1 MGNKKLHPTVEK
13 FKEFVKEHPKLISEV
28 KNGSNTLQEFYEDWY
43 LLGEDDPFWE
53 KYRNNDDGKVETQSD
68 SNEKTESN
76 GKWMKQIGSII
87 QKVDANQMQYHLNN
101 LSQVIASVQGVL
113 AQFQG
118 EKQST
123 TPTNEQRNPFAFR
136 KD

>member
-1 MGNKKLHPTVEK
+1 MGNKKLHPTVEQ
-13 FKEFVKEHPKLISEV
+13 FKVFVKEHPKLISEV
-28 KNGSNTLQEFYEDWY
+28 KNGSNTLQSFYEDWY
-43 LLGEDDPFWE
+43 LLGEEDPFWE
-53 KYRNNDDGKVETQSD
+53 KYRNNDEGDIDTPLE
-68 SNEKTESN
+68 SNEKTETD

-123 TPTNEQRNPFAFR
+123 APTNEQRNPFSFR